1 MKAVEEALLDDF
13 NHWLNESG
21 KADGSFEDRLSNFM
35 KDKFA
40 TTVATENIFETIKT
54 MNSPPTPNEETADE
68 SAVLQH
74 VVACAGKLGQGDGS
88 SRKKRSTEGKRLT
101 DLTMY
106 DNAILIQY

>member
-35 KDKFA
+35 NDKFA

-54 MNSPPTPNEETADE
+54 TNSPPTPNEETADE

-74 VVACAGKLGQGDGS
+74 VVACAGKAGQADGS
-88 SRKKRSTEGKRLT
+88 IRKKRSIEGKGLT

-106 DNAILIQY
+106 DNAI

>member
-40 TTVATENIFETIKT
+40 TTVATENIFETIKNHFIYT
-54 MNSPPTPNEETADE
+54 HM
-68 SAVLQH
+68 
-74 VVACAGKLGQGDGS
+74 
-88 SRKKRSTEGKRLT
+88 
-101 DLTMY
+101 
-106 DNAILIQY
+106 

>member
-88 SRKKRSTEGKRLT
+88 SRKKRSTEGIGINRF
-101 DLTMY
+101 
-106 DNAILIQY
+106 DNA